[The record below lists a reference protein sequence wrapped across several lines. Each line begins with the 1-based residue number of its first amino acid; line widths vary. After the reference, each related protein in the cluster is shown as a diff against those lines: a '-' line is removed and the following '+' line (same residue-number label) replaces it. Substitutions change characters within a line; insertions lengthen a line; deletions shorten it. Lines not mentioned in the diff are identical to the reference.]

1 MCFEGLTCPH
11 LGATVLLRGASIPEL
26 VKVKQ
31 VASFLI
37 FTAYN
42 WRLEKSFLMDEF
54 AMPPNSR
61 IAFLDD
67 SREGS
72 PQSLEPPIQE
82 NLTKVEKKPTP
93 KVPEPFTDPLQ
104 STESKKIV
112 ALSVDD
118 NSDPLQSTISEQGQ
132 ECTGETLTVADLPFS
147 NRFKKHLDD
156 TILCISPYVILPMPY
171 LETDGGRRC
180 KLRRFF
186 FKDMYYSAQF
196 DEAGGSKQK
205 RKAQAVDPNYL
216 FENPNST
223 GKSVSQAST
232 LCFGSVSSCKNE

>member
-1 MCFEGLTCPH
+1 MMCFEGLTCPH

-72 PQSLEPPIQE
+72 PQSLGPPIEE

-93 KVPEPFTDPLQ
+93 KEPFTDPLQ

-118 NSDPLQSTISEQGQ
+118 NSDPLQSTTTTQGR

-205 RKAQAVDPNYL
+205 RKIQTVDSIHL
-216 FENPNST
+216 SQNPNSI
-223 GKSVSQAST
+223 GKSVSQVT
-232 LCFGSVSSCKNE
+232 MLLYC